1 MVSYIYYG
9 LFTVVMKGG
18 SLKEVDFLYQFWRYW
33 FLQVLFLV
41 VIIFYF
47 ISQKIHITSAKCQII
62 VGGIC
67 VILGLLFEYII
78 KWPDESPF
86 YINVVP
92 MAFFFYLLGFACR
105 GFFTAQLKQICDS
118 NGKKVMMLI
127 IALCSLI
134 VCALCNSSVTMYNN
148 NYGLFPIFILGS
160 LSGIVVVWVIA
171 DFMQK
176 NMFLKWCGKN
186 SIVIYVWQF
195 VLTQFFKNVIEIIFN
210 VTHVNSPDFIMTVF
224 LFVHNESDYVFY
236 AATTV
241 IANAGANV
249 FNFFHAKKYVK
260 IHLTRNLNLKK
271 HLKPIMIIFASTVT
285 TTIYVNSDKTILGF
299 LSDEFHVGLY
309 STSVNVYTVLKS
321 CIAAV
326 ILVALPR
333 LSNYLA
339 TNQRKEYEKTATD
352 IFKMFMMILL
362 PVMVGIFVTSDAVI
376 EIIAG
381 SSYAEAAT
389 SLKILSISLAFSMVA
404 TYYTNAVLLPMK
416 QETII
421 LKGTIMSAV
430 LNIALNFALIGTFKQ
445 NGAAFTTLLAE
456 LLMCVYQYFYVRK
469 ALRIKVSLRYVISLI
484 SGCVGII
491 VVSSV
496 CDVFLT
502 SFILNLIIKIL
513 LSIVVYFMALLVL
526 KNDTALSMV
535 DGFLKKRR
543 K

>member
-9 LFTVVMKGG
+9 LLTVVMKGG

-210 VTHVNSPDFIMTVF
+210 VTHVNSPDFIMTVCVF
-224 LFVHNESDYVFY
+224 GVCVFAVIPIVIFSNRFVPELY
-236 AATTV
+236 
-241 IANAGANV
+241 G
-249 FNFFHAKKYVK
+249 KK
-260 IHLTRNLNLKK
+260 R
-271 HLKPIMIIFASTVT
+271 
-285 TTIYVNSDKTILGF
+285 
-299 LSDEFHVGLY
+299 VGCYCSYCSSQVPL
-309 STSVNVYTVLKS
+309 VYTIDRCAKFGYIWQS
-321 CIAAV
+321 GW
-326 ILVALPR
+326 
-333 LSNYLA
+333 SN
-339 TNQRKEYEKTATD
+339 
-352 IFKMFMMILL
+352 
-362 PVMVGIFVTSDAVI
+362 
-376 EIIAG
+376 
-381 SSYAEAAT
+381 
-389 SLKILSISLAFSMVA
+389 
-404 TYYTNAVLLPMK
+404 
-416 QETII
+416 
-421 LKGTIMSAV
+421 
-430 LNIALNFALIGTFKQ
+430 
-445 NGAAFTTLLAE
+445 
-456 LLMCVYQYFYVRK
+456 
-469 ALRIKVSLRYVISLI
+469 
-484 SGCVGII
+484 
-491 VVSSV
+491 
-496 CDVFLT
+496 
-502 SFILNLIIKIL
+502 
-513 LSIVVYFMALLVL
+513 MALFDSGGLCIY
-526 KNDTALSMV
+526 NSALSCGSYYSV
-535 DGFLKKRR
+535 DFAIPLCS
-543 K
+543 

>member
-1 MVSYIYYG
+1 MKKRNEQIDVARGIAILLVILGHSFYSIEDPLNKIILSFHMPLFFFLSGIVAKIRDKETGGGRFILGKLKTILLPQVLLGMVSYIYYG

-118 NGKKVMMLI
+118 NGKEVMMLI

-210 VTHVNSPDFIMTVF
+210 VTHVNSPDFIMTVC
-224 LFVHNESDYVFY
+224 VFG
-236 AATTV
+236 V
-241 IANAGANV
+241 CV
-249 FNFFHAKKYVK
+249 F
-260 IHLTRNLNLKK
+260 
-271 HLKPIMIIFASTVT
+271 
-285 TTIYVNSDKTILGF
+285 
-299 LSDEFHVGLY
+299 
-309 STSVNVYTVLKS
+309 
-321 CIAAV
+321 AV
-326 ILVALPR
+326 IPIVIF
-333 LSNYLA
+333 SN
-339 TNQRKEYEKTATD
+339 R
-352 IFKMFMMILL
+352 
-362 PVMVGIFVTSDAVI
+362 FV
-376 EIIAG
+376 
-381 SSYAEAAT
+381 
-389 SLKILSISLAFSMVA
+389 
-404 TYYTNAVLLPMK
+404 P
-416 QETII
+416 
-421 LKGTIMSAV
+421 
-430 LNIALNFALIGTFKQ
+430 
-445 NGAAFTTLLAE
+445 E
-456 LLMCVYQYFYVRK
+456 LY
-469 ALRIKVSLRYVISLI
+469 
-484 SGCVGII
+484 G
-491 VVSSV
+491 
-496 CDVFLT
+496 
-502 SFILNLIIKIL
+502 
-513 LSIVVYFMALLVL
+513 
-526 KNDTALSMV
+526 
-535 DGFLKKRR
+535 KKRVG
-543 K
+543 